1 MNIQYRIISKFYV
14 LLDIFYFNR
23 KETNPRYGILDYIP
37 DKKLKILEVCIGTAE
52 NSIIIAEKKPNT
64 EIIGVDLSKEML
76 ALAKKKIEKKEI
88 TNIRTAVMDAT
99 NMNFENNYFDIVL
112 ISLVLHEVDNN
123 IRHKIMKEARR
134 VLKSRG
140 KIIIVEWQKPEKL
153 IQKTLF
159 LIIKLLEPKGFNR
172 FLQLDMIEYV
182 KQYSLTAL
190 SEKKYDYTKIIE
202 IIKEE

>member
-1 MNIQYRIISKFYV
+1 MNIYSLISKFYV
-14 LLDIFYFNR
+14 LLDIFYFNK
-23 KETNPRYGILDYIP
+23 KETNPRYGILDCIP

-52 NSIIIAEKKPNT
+52 SSIIIAEKRPNT
-64 EIIGVDLSKEML
+64 EIIGIDLSKDML
-76 ALAKKKIEKKEI
+76 EIAKQKIDKKGI
-88 TNIRTAVMDAT
+88 TNIRTAIMDAT

-112 ISLVLHEVDNN
+112 ISLVLHEVDNS

-134 VLKSRG
+134 VLKDRG
-140 KIIIVEWQKPEKL
+140 KIIIVEWQKPKKL

-159 LIIKLLEPKGFNR
+159 SIIKLLEPKGFNK

-182 KQYSLTAL
+182 KQYHLKVL

-202 IIKEE
+202 MMKEE